1 MPGHLQHPAIHRQVV
16 MAGGDDQVC
25 RTNQS
30 VLIDRVVVEEGAA
43 RRFGDADALKLLR
56 AKFARAPLSLR
67 VAALDLLMRG
77 RWRRETS
84 FAAR

>member
-1 MPGHLQHPAIHRQVV
+1 MAALVMQFAPA
-16 MAGGDDQVC
+16 
-25 RTNQS
+25 T
-30 VLIDRVVVEEGAA
+30 
-43 RRFGDADALKLLR
+43 DADALKLLR
-56 AKFARAPLSLR
+56 ANFSVAPLSLR